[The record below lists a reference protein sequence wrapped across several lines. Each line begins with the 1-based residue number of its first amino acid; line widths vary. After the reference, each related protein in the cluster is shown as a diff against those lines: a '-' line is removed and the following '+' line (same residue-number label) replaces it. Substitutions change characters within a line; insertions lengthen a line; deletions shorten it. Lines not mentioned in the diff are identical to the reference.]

1 MLNPLAQELNDTLRG
16 TVAGELLS
24 DLGTRI
30 FFPRGIIS
38 QGGEAKQFGKV
49 ANATIGTTMI
59 EGKPA
64 ALPSV
69 KKFAPELTNAELVSY
84 TPTAGNPDL
93 RKKWKEL
100 MLKKNPG
107 LAGKATSNPVV
118 VPGLTAG
125 ISYLSDLFVDSNH
138 PLLVANPSWDNYAL
152 VVETRRGA
160 ELHTFNMFRPSDDNN
175 GGFDIDSFKKAMEEE
190 AKSGS
195 VRILL
200 NFPQNPSGYSPTN
213 AEAKQI
219 VAVVKELAE
228 KGTKIIVWDDDAYF
242 GLNYEE
248 DIYPQSLFAE
258 FADLH
263 ENVLAV
269 KVDGPTKEDFVW
281 GFRCGFLT
289 FAGKGLTDEQ
299 YLALE
304 KKLMGLIR
312 SSVSCSSSPSQS
324 ISLKAFSEPKIE
336 DEKKIFRDMLCA
348 RYKKVRAFVDTHKS
362 SVLEALPFNSGYF
375 MSFHTKCNAEELR
388 LKILHEKQIGTIS
401 IDESTLRVA
410 FSSVDEDK
418 IDAVYSAIYA
428 AAEEMK

>member
-49 ANATIGTTMI
+49 ANATIGTTI
-59 EGKPA
+59 VDGKPA
-64 ALPSV
+64 ILPSV
-69 KKFAPELTNAELVSY
+69 QKYAPELSSGEFVSY

-107 LAGKATSNPVV
+107 LVGKSISNPVV

-138 PLLVANPSWDNYAL
+138 PLLAANPSWDNYSL

-160 ELHTFNMFRPSDDNN
+160 ELHTFNLFHN
-175 GGFDIDSFKKAMEEE
+175 GGFDIESFKTALAIE

-195 VRILL
+195 VRVLL

-219 VAVVKELAE
+219 VQAVKEVAE
-228 KGTKIIVWDDDAYF
+228 KGAKVIVWDDDAYF
-242 GLNYEE
+242 GLNYEK

-263 ENVLAV
+263 ENILAV
-269 KVDGPTKEDFVW
+269 KIDGPTKEDFVW

-289 FAGKGLTDEQ
+289 FGGKGLSDEQ

-312 SSVSCSSSPSQS
+312 SSVSCSSTPSQS
-324 ISLKAFSEPKIE
+324 ISLKAFSEPNIE
-336 DEKKIFRDMLCA
+336 EEKKAFRDMLEK
-348 RYKKVRAFVDTHKS
+348 RYKKVRAFVDSHTS
-362 SVLEALPFNSGYF
+362 SVLEPLPFNSGYF
-375 MSFHTKCNAEELR
+375 MSFKTKCNAEELR
-388 LKILHEKQIGTIS
+388 VKILHEKQIGTIS

-428 AAEEMK
+428 AAEEM

>member
-1 MLNPLAQELNDTLRG
+1 MLNPLAQELNETLSG
-16 TVAGELLS
+16 SVAGALLS

-30 FFPRGIIS
+30 FFPRGIIA

-64 ALPSV
+64 ALASV

-84 TPTAGNPDL
+84 TPTAGNPEL
-93 RKKWKEL
+93 RAKWKEL

-125 ISYLSDLFVDSNH
+125 ISYLADLFVDSTK
-138 PLLVANPSWDNYAL
+138 PLLAANPSWDNYSL
-152 VVETRRGA
+152 VIETRRGA
-160 ELHTFNMFRPSDDNN
+160 ELHTFNMFKNN
-175 GGFDIDSFKKAMEEE
+175 GFDIDSFKKAMENE

-195 VRILL
+195 VRVLL

-242 GLNYEE
+242 GLNYES

-289 FAGKGLTDEQ
+289 FGGKGMTSEQ

-324 ISLKAFSEPKIE
+324 ISLRAFSEPKIE
-336 DEKKIFRDMLCA
+336 EEKKALRDMLCA
-348 RYKKVRAFVDTHKS
+348 RYKKVRAFVDSHKS

-375 MSFHTKCNAEELR
+375 MSFKTKCNAEELR

-401 IDESTLRVA
+401 IDSSTLRVA
-410 FSSVDEDK
+410 FSSVDENK
-418 IDAVYSAIYA
+418 IDEVYTAIYE
-428 AAEEMK
+428 AAESMSN

>member
-49 ANATIGTTMI
+49 ANATIGTTI
-59 EGKPA
+59 VGGKPA
-64 ALPSV
+64 ILPSIQ
-69 KKFAPELTNAELVSY
+69 KYAPELSSGEFVSY

-107 LAGKATSNPVV
+107 LAGKSISNPVV

-125 ISYLSDLFVDSNH
+125 ISYLSDLFVDAKH
-138 PLLVANPSWDNYAL
+138 PLLAANPSWDNYSL

-160 ELHTFNMFRPSDDNN
+160 ELHTFNLFRN
-175 GGFDIDSFKKAMEEE
+175 GGFDIESFKTALAIE

-195 VRILL
+195 VRVLL

-219 VAVVKELAE
+219 VQAVREVAE
-228 KGTKIIVWDDDAYF
+228 KGAKVIVWDDDAYF
-242 GLNYEE
+242 GLNYEQ

-263 ENVLAV
+263 ENILAV
-269 KVDGPTKEDFVW
+269 KIDGPTKEDFVW

-289 FAGKGLTDEQ
+289 FGGKGLSDEQ

-312 SSVSCSSSPSQS
+312 SSVSCSSTPSQS
-324 ISLKAFSEPKIE
+324 ISLKAFSEPNIE
-336 DEKKIFRDMLCA
+336 EEKKAFRDMLEK
-348 RYKKVRAFVDTHKS
+348 RYKKVRAFVDSHTS

-375 MSFHTKCNAEELR
+375 MSFKTKCDAEELR

-401 IDESTLRVA
+401 IDSSTLRVA
-410 FSSVDEDK
+410 FSSVDEEK
-418 IDAVYSAIYA
+418 INEVYAAIYET
-428 AAEEMK
+428 AEEM

>member
-69 KKFAPELTNAELVSY
+69 KKFAPELTNGELVAY

-125 ISYLSDLFVDSNH
+125 ISYLSDLFVDTNH
-138 PLLVANPSWDNYAL
+138 PLLAANPSWDNYSL

-160 ELHTFNMFRPSDDNN
+160 ELHTFNMFRPADDNN

-195 VRILL
+195 VRVLL

-213 AEAKQI
+213 AEAKEI
-219 VAVVKELAE
+219 VQVVKELAE

-289 FAGKGLTDEQ
+289 FAGKGISDEQ

-336 DEKKIFRDMLCA
+336 EEKKAFRDMLCA

-375 MSFHTKCNAEELR
+375 MSFHTECNAEELR

-410 FSSVDEDK
+410 FSSVDESK
-418 IDAVYSAIYA
+418 IDQVYSAIYA

>member
-49 ANATIGTTMI
+49 ANATIGTTI
-59 EGKPA
+59 VDGKPA
-64 ALPSV
+64 ILPSV
-69 KKFAPELTNAELVSY
+69 QKYAPELSSGEFVSY

-107 LAGKATSNPVV
+107 LVGKSISNPVV

-138 PLLVANPSWDNYAL
+138 PLLVANPSWDNYSL

-160 ELHTFNMFRPSDDNN
+160 ELHTFNLFHN
-175 GGFDIDSFKKAMEEE
+175 GGFDIESFKTALAIE

-195 VRILL
+195 VRVLL

-219 VAVVKELAE
+219 VQAVKEVAE
-228 KGTKIIVWDDDAYF
+228 KGAVIVWDDDAYF
-242 GLNYEE
+242 GLNYEK

-263 ENVLAV
+263 ENILAV
-269 KVDGPTKEDFVW
+269 KIDGPTKEDFVW

-289 FAGKGLTDEQ
+289 FGGKGLSDEQ

-312 SSVSCSSSPSQS
+312 SSVSCSSTPSQS
-324 ISLKAFSEPKIE
+324 ISLKAFSEPNIE
-336 DEKKIFRDMLCA
+336 EEKKAFRDMLEK
-348 RYKKVRAFVDTHKS
+348 RYKKVRAFVDSHTS

-375 MSFHTKCNAEELR
+375 MSFKTKCDAEELR

-401 IDESTLRVA
+401 IDSSTLRVA
-410 FSSVDEDK
+410 FSSVDEEK
-418 IDAVYSAIYA
+418 INEVYTVIYET
-428 AAEEMK
+428 AEKFAK

>member
-49 ANATIGTTMI
+49 ANATIGTTI
-59 EGKPA
+59 VDGKPA
-64 ALPSV
+64 ILPSV
-69 KKFAPELTNAELVSY
+69 QKYAPELSSGEFVSY

-107 LAGKATSNPVV
+107 LVGKSISNPVV

-138 PLLVANPSWDNYAL
+138 PLLVANPSWDNYSL

-160 ELHTFNMFRPSDDNN
+160 ELHTFNLFHN
-175 GGFDIDSFKKAMEEE
+175 GGFDIESFKTALAIE

-195 VRILL
+195 VRVLL

-219 VAVVKELAE
+219 VQAVKEVAE
-228 KGTKIIVWDDDAYF
+228 KGAKVIVWDDDAYF
-242 GLNYEE
+242 GLNYEK

-263 ENVLAV
+263 ENILAV
-269 KVDGPTKEDFVW
+269 KIDGPTKEDFVW

-289 FAGKGLTDEQ
+289 FGGKGLSDEQ

-312 SSVSCSSSPSQS
+312 SSVSCSSTPSQS
-324 ISLKAFSEPKIE
+324 ISLKAFSEPNIE
-336 DEKKIFRDMLCA
+336 EEKKAFRDMLEK
-348 RYKKVRAFVDTHKS
+348 RYKKVRAFVDSHTS

-375 MSFHTKCNAEELR
+375 MSFKTKCDAEELR

-401 IDESTLRVA
+401 IDSSTLRVA
-410 FSSVDEDK
+410 FSSVDEEK
-418 IDAVYSAIYA
+418 INEVYTVIYET
-428 AAEEMK
+428 AEKFAK

>member
-1 MLNPLAQELNDTLRG
+1 MINPLAQELNDTLKG

-38 QGGEAKQFGKV
+38 QGAEAKQFGKV

-69 KKFAPELTNAELVSY
+69 KKYAPELTNAELVSY

-138 PLLVANPSWDNYAL
+138 PLLAANPSWDNYAL

-160 ELHTFNMFRPSDDNN
+160 ELHTFNMFAN

-195 VRILL
+195 VRVLL

-219 VAVVKELAE
+219 VAIVKELAE

-242 GLNYEE
+242 GLNYED

-324 ISLKAFSEPKIE
+324 ISLHAFSDPKIE
-336 DEKKIFRDMLCA
+336 EEKKIFRDMLCA
-348 RYKKVRAFVDTHKS
+348 RYKKVRAFVDSHKS

-375 MSFHTKCNAEELR
+375 MSFHTNCNAEELR
-388 LKILHEKQIGTIS
+388 IKILHEKQIGTIS
-401 IDESTLRVA
+401 IDACTLRVA

-418 IDAVYSAIYA
+418 IDTVYGAIYA
-428 AAEEMK
+428 AAEELGVSN